1 MHEPRPSSVF
11 SVQIGKEFM
20 PVKIDGLV
28 SGIDTQNIIDGLLKI
43 QKQQV
48 DRFAVRKSE
57 VQAKQAAF
65 KGVETRLLSLQLDAT
80 KLARSQNNPFTKQKV
95 TVSDESAIAGSA
107 SESAATGVYRFTV
120 NSRAAA
126 HQVASQGFADSD
138 SEISTGT
145 FEIRQG
151 NGDVM
156 TITVDSS
163 NNSLAGI
170 ADSINAKRGSVTANV
185 VKDSSGGST
194 PYKLLLT
201 SSKTGVDNSISL
213 TNNLAASSGTAVRPE
228 IDFGTPVQAAA
239 DASITFGSGAGAI
252 STTSSTNRFDN
263 VVRGVSFDLLN
274 PTVGQEVALTIGR
287 DTSSAVEDVQTFVT
301 SFNDL
306 IQYVDDQS
314 RYVSATA
321 DSGPLLGNR
330 NVQTIK
336 QKLFSNVLDVVP
348 GVGSNANRLS
358 AIGIS
363 VTDSGRLQLDSSK
376 LQSILDGQVE
386 GVSGADVKRLF
397 ALSGSS
403 DNPGVNFVV
412 GTSKT
417 KSSATP
423 VQVNITQAA
432 EQAALTAN
440 SALNSTVAI
449 GASNNQLA
457 LKING
462 TEATVTLA
470 SGSYNQQELANLLE
484 TTLNSTSSLA
494 GSPVSVGLADTSLKI
509 STKGFGS
516 TSKIEI
522 LSGSGMADLGLVAAQ
537 SATGKDVVGT
547 FRINGEN
554 ETATGRGQMLAGD
567 TLNANTDGLQVRV
580 TLSAANISSETDA
593 ELTVTRGLGAI
604 LNKSL
609 DEMLAAHN
617 GLAATTN
624 TGFDKQLTDLQA
636 SMDRQQA
643 VFDRQQEQLS
653 KQFSALESAI
663 SSLQSTSS
671 YVSAQLA
678 NLTGLSR

>member
-1 MHEPRPSSVF
+1 
-11 SVQIGKEFM
+11 M